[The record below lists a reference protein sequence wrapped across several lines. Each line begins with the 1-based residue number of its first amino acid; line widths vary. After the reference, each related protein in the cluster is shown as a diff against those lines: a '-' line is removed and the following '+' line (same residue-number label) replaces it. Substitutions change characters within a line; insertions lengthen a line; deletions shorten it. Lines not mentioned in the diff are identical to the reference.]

1 MRVNLSAYRLPLP
14 SPARLLPDHLA
25 RDDHNQGPIS
35 HGRGPQD
42 DLLPFAHGRVGVELR
57 APVPDQSKAEAVELD
72 RSRSAPGQIES
83 EGFDS
88 VLELHHPI
96 RLAVGA

>member
-14 SPARLLPDHLA
+14 SPALPDHLA
-25 RDDHNQGPIS
+25 RDDHDQGSIS

-42 DLLPFAHGRVGVELR
+42 DLLPFAHARVGVELR
-57 APVPDQSKAEAVELD
+57 APVPDQGKAKAVELD
-72 RSRSAPGQIES
+72 RGRSAPGQIES